1 MSAIMIEDL
10 SHTYYDV
17 QRLVFPR
24 TEFFSGHSI
33 ATNAEQHGLISVYKE
48 FRFHQIMFMPI
59 TWLPPDQMF
68 PLINSGTLRL
78 QIVNKICG
86 EWSLT
91 EVFFGYPCSI
101 KRHRLGQAGFKIP
114 IPIHIHQYENLL
126 FTVTWSRKPQTK
138 RHLVGKLALTGIVRR
153 PT

>member
-1 MSAIMIEDL
+1 MRETMIEDL

-17 QRLVFPR
+17 QRLVFPK
-24 TEFFSGHSI
+24 TEFFLGHSI
-33 ATNAEQHGLISVYKE
+33 ATNADQPGIISAYKE
-48 FRFHQIMFMPI
+48 FQLRQIMFMPI

-78 QIVNKICG
+78 QIVDKICG

-114 IPIHIHQYENLL
+114 IPIHICQYENLS
-126 FTVTWSRKPQTK
+126 FTVAWSRKPQTK
-138 RHLVGKLALTGIVRR
+138 RHLVGKLALAGIMRR